1 MPVINNGSE
10 YDRTMRLQ
18 KRIIYA
24 AFLVEKQAVEDKK
37 LVRTSLSGVDYS
49 TYTPLQEAPLLFT
62 PDELNAVVANNRTL
76 DSNNVIVYGM
86 IVSSFAGSGIA
97 GFSDGPIATASFY
110 APQGAVFD
118 ASGSMYIADT
128 ENNRIRKISSNGTDT
143 IVETY
148 AGTGIAGFTNGA
160 ASSATFN
167 YPVGIAIDAS
177 GNIYVADTGNNAIRM
192 ISATSPLTVS
202 TVAGTGSSGFSNTPP
217 YAFNNPTGIVVDSSG
232 NIYVSDS
239 GNNVIRKITQSSPG
253 VASSVS
259 TLTTGGVTTVPPS
272 DSYPLNNPQGLALD
286 STGNLYIADKGNNTI
301 RKIDLD
307 VLPLVI
313 KTLAGS
319 PPPTPPGSE
328 DGNGGEARFDGP
340 TGVVVDSQ
348 GNVFVTDTGN
358 HTIRKI
364 TNTGETTTFAGS
376 DENSTPSDGSS
387 ETAGFSSPGGITI
400 DPSGNLYVLDLANS
414 SISRLT
420 LYDISLPPPVNL
432 PGAVS
437 DLQAYPGNAFV
448 NLIWTAPESE
458 DLAITGYSITI
469 TPPRQLLEEPIIVR
483 DTFSNITGL
492 LNSTLYTFTISAI
505 TSLGLSPSAS
515 IPSTPLESI
524 TPSASSAPV
533 APTITSSEAGNN
545 SIFINWTHPTP
556 SSLRGYK
563 ITVSTTGSSPIVVF
577 TKNISDTSERECI
590 INALMNNVS
599 YNVSVYAINN
609 FGISPAATVNVTPEP
624 VTDPPVFTSSSSA
637 HESVTLNWLPNVAYD
652 VSSPTSFNIYYYIG
666 SGSEEVIRLIPSS
679 SRTITINPL
688 LNGNEYTFRMTSTN
702 NDGESPRSIP
712 VKLTPN
718 PLPPSPITLG
728 QLIAKDQSAIVPWT
742 VPYNGGSPITSY
754 TIKAIPS
761 VGSSIVEFN
770 NITDPAL
777 LSKPLN
783 GPATFKANGLTNGTT
798 YTFIVTANN
807 GYISTAN
814 RDSSGGGN
822 VTPIGQLPDQPTFLT
837 AVRGNESVRLGWT
850 VPDVNSWSIP
860 GVNGQAIESY
870 RITICDSNGV
880 ELGPLIQQITVNASS
895 LTVSSNNRV
904 SYNVTGL
911 TNILYKF
918 KIASYNGQ
926 RGGFSSDVLTEFAV
940 RPNIPTAAPTQL
952 AVISKY
958 QSAFVSWT
966 PPTTN
971 PSLGIPNISSYT
983 VKVYD
988 SNGNNFTPPI
998 SHNVTA
1004 PASSFTVPSLTND
1017 IEYKISIIAN
1027 NSAGASP
1034 ETSKLSVIPAIQI
1047 PDTITNVS
1055 LAPIYSDS
1063 PPKLR
1068 VNWTAPVYSGGP
1080 SIISYTIR
1088 YYDTYGV
1095 LKGTIVVPTTSLGP
1109 PPHFTYI
1116 ISGPPLENNT
1126 EYTATVTANNGVY
1139 NSPGQSIDE
1148 QISTNTVNDSLI
1160 AAQAIYDAALLSLN
1174 QARTSGNTAAEAA
1187 ATTALNNAATSLASA
1202 SSIART
1208 IISVLPSADTALSSA
1223 ITELTTAQTAYDS
1236 AFSAASQNTA
1246 DQAVINAKAVLSAA
1260 QDKMDNMEHVQTMAA
1275 EVQLN
1280 IVIAAES
1287 LYKKADA
1294 EFAAANAAI
1303 PQDQN
1308 AINVATNARSTAS
1321 TNLDNSQ
1328 TYLTTLLAKLKTAYE
1343 TPGANAAYV
1352 VNFITHIQATISSFT
1367 TAQDNPSNT
1376 IADRAKLASLQTNSK
1391 MLLNILSSLIDAENT
1406 YEKSVLVAQA
1416 AVAMNP
1422 QSASVIASTG
1432 QASIA
1437 ALNTLN
1443 RVKALVDSILAAQ
1456 ATYTAAL
1463 SAAGGNTQDPAVQA
1477 AAAALN
1483 TVYSGISVDYLLI
1496 IANNYISIAQS
1507 SSVSYVNEN
1516 IALINTKAAYD
1527 TAVSNYNNSPSVANT
1542 AALKRAY
1549 DTLLMAQTNVVES
1562 SIENL
1567 NSAQDAVEASA
1578 AALSAAISSGNQTAI
1593 NSANTAVT
1601 TAATLLANAQAAA
1614 TSTANTYVAN
1624 MQSIYDA
1631 AVIALAAA
1639 VASGNA
1645 AAIAAATANRDVT
1658 ATNLTTAQ
1666 TNNTNVIALIG
1677 AENTYNTAV
1686 SSLRTA
1692 QATASAAQTA
1702 YNTAVTNAGGITTG
1716 QAVID
1721 AAAAL
1726 TSANAAVVTAE
1737 ETVNNTKIT
1746 LTIRENMAL
1755 SISSANADLSYAQS
1769 MYNDAVNS
1777 SDSVNADPNS
1787 TDAEREAARAA
1798 ASSAGSLL
1806 ESAENQ
1812 LSDLTSSGSI
1822 LLGGPQPS
1830 SPPATISRFTVSLDS
1845 SFYSYP
1851 IIRWNVPYDRNN
1863 PITKYTI
1870 QIGNSQGDPLVAPFP
1885 PGLTGN
1891 TIDITATQPI
1901 PGFISNIST
1910 LITRTQKTY
1919 QIPSIFPE
1927 ASSYTF
1933 KMKSTNSS
1941 DQTSEFS
1948 DIRTLV
1954 TRPTR
1959 ISAAPTVSQVGQT
1972 GSVRV
1977 TWTASQTVA
1986 GGTIA
1991 KYTIVLY
1998 NSSFI
2003 LLDSIDVSGT
2013 LLEKTISSIPFGIT
2027 FTSKVYATDENG
2039 TPSEESPTSPPFTLS
2054 IRPTQIRPSAV
2065 DTNNGA
2071 IITWEVPNNQG
2082 STIGSYIMYAYVSS
2096 GNRDGPYNTA
2106 ALTQIVNAATGYASI
2121 FTALQG
2127 QTVYAMFTGLTNLKH
2142 YKFKITAGK
2151 ADNSG
2156 YYAENEIT
2164 DFSNVVTLDIK
2175 SSITT
2180 IYNRTQSGTTEKDYY
2195 CALDPTGNYMYQYS
2209 NVINR
2214 LLKIDTTK
2222 TYNTSGTNAHIIQYI
2237 VYTNSTGSVPYPFRS
2252 VLGMCMDSTGA
2263 IFVVDGNTIVKIMYN
2278 TTNNRYVGTI
2288 VAGSNEPSA
2297 LLSNTVELTR
2307 GLGTENI
2314 PAARFNNIRAIAC
2327 DKSDNLYVTDNGNF
2341 CIRKLTKY
2349 ILREND
2355 PYEVTRVFVNGALYT
2370 TNVLYGI
2377 VVDSNFN
2384 LYIAENNRIHKLRPN
2399 AAKTT
2404 FVGVDIIAGPTAAG
2418 STATGDT
2425 DGISSAAS
2433 FGGLRGITVDFFG
2446 NLYVTDNP
2454 NNRICIVTPNS
2465 TGTIYTTST
2474 IFRGIT
2480 SATPIA
2486 DTVPTIDSDLAN
2498 NVKGN
2503 IRNIEGISIDP
2514 ENNIYVVSTGY
2525 VTIRKIQM
2533 LTGLGVLLQG
2543 NKYVNG
2549 SGTWIDQ
2556 TGKEN
2561 NASLIR
2567 SPEIIQLTSGL
2578 GSLSRNST
2586 NNGIVLDGKSAWNL
2600 KPPTMRSNWTASVW
2614 FKHTALTEGETAMI
2628 FSSQVENGRIYF
2640 YIGNLRPSSRAAG
2653 SYQVGFYD
2661 SQTIYSSTDFTPGN
2675 EWVNIVGVYD
2685 AENSTLTTYING
2697 SVYHILNITTVSPT
2711 YISNAGPSDAS
2722 GYIIGGYLEGENKF
2736 VVGEIGEVRLYNYPR
2751 SQGEVTADYNE
2762 SAPTFSVLKQP
2773 ANIVYTNISK
2783 TSITLRWSG
2792 EDTGTPY
2799 SATSY
2804 LYSINGITSGMMLA
2818 TGEGNGSMKYSID
2831 GLVWNNTVGGFS
2843 TLANGSA
2850 WCKYFWTLVAVGEGD
2865 SSIKYSFNGI
2875 NWYNAT
2881 GGFSISGKG
2890 IAWNNAMP
2898 TPPSPP
2904 AVSTASRMVAVGT
2917 DAIANR
2923 TIKYSTDGGKD
2934 WINAAGGFNL
2944 SGNGVAFGV
2953 NLFVAVGSDSGGNT
2967 IKYSNDG
2974 GNNWITSSKINN
2986 STLFTTSGNG
2996 VAASST
3002 RFVAVGSDSGGNT
3015 IKYSNDGNNWINATS
3030 GLFASSG
3037 NGVAFNG
3044 LTGSEARWVAVGSDT
3059 GGNTIKYSSDGNSW
3073 TDAQGGFANEATGVT
3088 WNSVLG
3094 KWFATGID
3102 STNAGN
3108 TVKTS
3113 IDGITW
3119 TNING
3124 LFNTKATSVSS
3135 VAQFITSDNGLS
3147 SKSAVVSISPAV
3159 PSYTGMVSAIRG
3171 SVKRVSAPFDLV
3183 LVAPTT
3189 PILMPPSDIT
3199 ANSITLNWT
3208 GGDGATSYSYAA
3220 IDTSLIQFV
3229 NSIYQTRTIRDTI
3242 IPSADN
3248 SLTYKQAT
3256 FTRLKPNV
3264 TYKFQITATNSIGS
3278 TNSDANNT
3286 ISFITTLNI
3295 PPPRPPPFTDN
3306 IVVPAF
3312 RDISIAP
3319 TPTGFLIKWNSTSN
3333 IINSYEYYLSTVNDD
3348 ATILATAPVTPIAH
3362 DIAKGF
3368 NWIGAFAY
3376 IGNLLPETIYFLIA
3390 KATNALGFVYSNK
3403 IKIETTK
3410 KEKVLSLKAS
3420 TYSGTGTWNDD
3431 SGKNNH
3437 ANPYE
3442 TGTRY
3447 RKNAAGNGIVI
3458 NLDIPNSFNNTNII
3472 SRDGLSWT
3480 IPNPKLNNTWTM
3492 NIWYKSTGF
3501 DNVWGNQIESLH
3513 KIVFAQ
3519 LGVDGTNSY
3528 PLSTNAS
3535 IKDPFSFG
3543 NSKNFSMNIESI
3555 ASFKNPT
3562 IGSGNI
3568 LSSSIGPIGYRY
3580 IYNLNYLR
3588 RLGGENTWYNFQY
3601 TWDGQYLSTYINGV
3615 LIHTYRNKVNN
3626 QTENRLENNL
3636 VLVPRNKVEGKPA
3649 STTLFNNRYNDT
3661 SGQSFEM
3668 PTHIFSS
3675 GTYNGFCISEDNGEE
3690 YAIGRFYGEIGEISA
3705 YSYARTPVEIT
3716 TDYLASV
3723 RTYKEANVYV
3733 VEYNTDG
3740 SVKWTRIIRGFT
3752 NDFPIKKLVDGS
3764 GNVYVSGSY
3773 NSPTGSN
3780 EYKLDIY
3787 NSTGTPSFSLTN
3799 PGIESTYLVKYDMN
3813 GTPQWARNIG
3823 GPTGSARVVDMKF
3836 DTVGSNIYICG
3847 YFSCPTLN
3855 IYNSSE
3861 TTPSFSL
3868 TNPIADQTY
3877 ISKHTF
3883 IVKYAMNDG
3892 TPIFA
3897 RKVGGNNFFVYPTNI
3912 DIDSTGNVYTCV
3924 ESRCNI
3930 MDIYNE
3936 GNTITFT
3943 DTNSYLGRIGT
3954 YIIKY
3959 SASGTPLLYRMIG
3972 NGGDNISNN
3981 NNKTDSNGNTY
3992 LTLEINLF
4000 PTGDW
4005 LFHKTNSSAL
4015 VRIDSKLD
4023 LDGLVSR
4030 YPNSSAVYK
4039 NTQSSVIVKYD
4050 TNGAIMWLRNIVSG
4064 QQAQHIRPMNTIID
4078 TSGNLY
4084 VSFTDSANAPI
4095 VVYETEITPKYSFP
4109 QQRNTACFVKYD
4121 LNGQVLW
4128 ANIIRNVI
4136 SYSSFKNTLVN
4147 AHDSN
4152 GNMYV
4157 SGNFT
4162 TGFLNIYNGADVAKP
4177 YMILR
4182 NNTATSSD
4190 IFVIKY
4196 GTNGTPIWARKIGGT
4211 SEDMVVSIVADSTN
4225 NCLYVSGNFTSPT
4238 LNMYD
4243 DIDRVIS
4250 GFSLSNSTPVVNEGF
4265 IITYDMNGNVIAS
4278 RKIVNSIGSGN
4289 NTLVTTMMDS
4299 SGNLH
4304 LSGYSNSADSE
4315 GNPII
4320 LTSSGAPSITSVEA
4334 DQYTDTSIKLSLTAP
4349 LSGTATIPLIQ
4360 NYRIKIYNASDTN
4373 TIVSTYE
4380 PSPPITGSSC
4390 IVPGLTTGTS
4400 YKFSISARNSIGYSP
4415 DSDFSAAVAPISNP
4429 PGAPTNF
4436 TATLSGDQATSV
4448 VLSWRAPVFGNRPI
4462 TGYTIRQS
4470 IDGSETELPGT
4481 NFVSPHTIN
4490 NLTPNSRYT
4499 YTIKAINDL
4508 SVSSTNSAN
4517 SNEVTAGTTVKASI
4531 TSIVPSAT
4539 DTTIDFS
4546 VAYGARV
4553 SNIEYRLY
4561 NGTTLIA
4568 TLTQSD
4574 ITTQNN
4580 LLKFTGVAMLADTQ
4594 YNYYIKTFNGSI
4606 ELYQSDTV
4614 QSTRFTVKAST
4625 MAAPTATA
4633 NSGFARVTWT
4643 APTLP
4648 TSATTILYYIVSAYT
4663 FNPNDLSTS
4672 QQPVSTENTWSI
4684 STSFDYPNLTNG
4696 ISYKFT
4702 VKAVNRAGENIESA
4716 LSAVEV
4722 KPLYPVNVA
4731 RFTHIVVP
4739 NIQFFQGFAAFDSTQ
4754 QNIYISDIDG
4764 KAPVKAVLN
4773 RGPSQNGTQIT
4784 VTNSMTGVG
4793 KTYGIVLDSAENI
4806 YLSSI
4811 DTSTITKL
4819 TKQSNG
4825 TYIKSTIFTE
4835 VNNSQIIGLAID
4847 NNHIYASASYDSTPV
4862 DSTSATYTVN
4872 IYKISIND
4880 PSNHTVIATYTS
4892 TVPTRVPTATVP
4904 PQPAEPTTNLGPAR
4918 GIALDSTGNV
4928 YITDANHT
4936 IRKLTKNMDET
4947 YTISTYVGIDGS
4959 PGKTDGPIG
4968 QARVTSPFAI
4978 TVDSAGNIYFV
4989 DYDGTAGN
4997 SKKTIRMIYNKNGEQ
5012 YVTTLRTLEDSSRS
5026 NHIWGLIVDSSN
5038 NLFACY
5044 KEDNHI
5050 WKIFID
5056 DVTIPS
5062 PVIENTIVGY
5072 PGVSSVTLY
5081 WSPPSYNGTSLLT
5094 PTDYA
5099 GFSPITS
5106 YTIIYYAGPSYD
5118 IPTVA
5123 VTLSQTEAN
5132 SALLASITPYYTV
5145 TGLQNG
5151 TSYKFAVISRNYLG
5165 TSEISPLSAAYTPIN
5180 ATTPSFPRIISAT
5193 AGPGQSTVTW
5203 DPPTSNGGATI
5214 TSYTVTSYPG
5224 GITATSS
5231 TTSATVTGL
5240 RGGTSYRFTVVA
5252 TNFAG
5257 NSSPSLLYPSLLL
5270 PSVTPTIGPPSTP
5283 QTLTA
5288 TLSGDLATEAI
5299 LSWSPSTGSNGN
5311 PVTGYTITAIN
5322 TTNSTQVEYSN
5333 ISSSPPYTTTISGLT
5348 PGKSYRFTIKS
5359 ENGASSLPSA
5369 QTSSIITG
5377 TVAQP
5382 VITSVTQSA
5391 SGNRVNFSVA
5401 YGKGISNITYKLY
5414 KGIVTGGTVASYSFH
5429 TIISPSS
5436 LQFTNVASFLTLD
5449 AGTTYRFYM
5458 TSILSGSESSPSNNV
5473 DIIGES
5479 APTAPSISNVN
5490 VRNGF
5495 ATITWTAPS
5504 NNGNSTILYY
5514 KINAYATAIH
5524 ATNVVASRNT
5534 FDNSTLTFDFPLL
5547 NGVSYTFKVQAVNTY
5562 GEGTLSS
5569 ESSLVKPAYTVTA
5582 ERFASIDPTLCSQGF
5597 AAFDS
5602 TQENLYI
5609 THTGNNRLPVRLN
5622 MLTKQV
5628 QAIVCSNFTTTL
5640 PNTGAYGIGLDLAGN
5655 IYIAT
5660 LNGKNV
5666 QKLINNNNGTY
5677 TKDSTPVYTA
5687 ASSTG
5692 LFGLTMDLANG
5703 YIYVTEDTIVHRIN
5717 INDNSETPVFTNG
5730 GSGFRGIALD
5740 SVGNIYIADRNR
5752 CCIRRLESGTYAAS
5766 MYVGSNGNCGNIDG
5780 PALTAR
5786 IHAPYGITV
5795 DSADNVYFV
5804 QDYNTDNIATGGRNI
5819 CMIYNKNG
5827 SAYVTTLYT
5836 FPPDDVT
5843 PPQFL
5848 YGLTIDSSNN
5858 LYACYKSDNHL
5869 WKVFIQH
5876 LSIPSP
5882 VQSISGTAGA
5892 NSVALSWAQPQYNG
5906 NSNSPITSYKIIYY
5920 TSPNYDIPTVVI
5932 PSISNL
5938 SNPSYTVTGL
5948 QNGTPYKFKIV
5959 SINAQGTSDASAL
5972 SAEYTPLIIT
5982 TPSSPT
5988 GVSAVAGNAQAVV
6001 SWALP
6006 TSNGGAAI
6014 TSYRV
6019 TSSPSGFTATV
6030 LGATTAT
6037 ATVTGLTN
6045 GTSYTFTVVAINSV
6059 GDSSA
6064 SLAST
6069 AVTPRTTPSSPTSIS
6084 AVPGDRE
6091 ASVSWTLP
6099 TSNGGAAIISYRVT
6113 SSPGGLTATVSGA
6126 TTATATVTGLTNGTS
6141 YTFTVVA
6148 TNSAGNS
6155 SASLA
6160 STAVTL
6166 INLTVP
6172 SEPTGVTA
6180 VRNPP
6185 NSHQASVSWTAPVSD
6200 GGSPITSYSVNGRP
6214 VESSNPI
6221 FQVSTTV
6228 SAGTTT
6234 TTLTGMHTGFTYGF
6248 TVEAINSVGSSSAAL
6263 ATNLTVPSSPTGV
6276 SAVAGNAQAVV
6287 SWTLPTS
6294 NGGAAITSY
6303 RVTSSPSGFTATVL
6317 GATTATA
6324 TVTGLTNGTSYTFT
6338 VVAINSVGDSSASL
6352 ASTDVTPTEPSNI
6365 VTTFAGG
6372 PGGYQNGTG
6381 TNATFSLI
6389 FDLAIDANG
6398 NIYVADA
6405 GFHNIRKVTPLA
6417 VVSIFAGSESGSF
6430 TFYGPNPDGTGTN
6443 ASFYFPMSVAVST
6456 DGYIYVADANNN
6468 RIRRV
6473 NSQGVV
6479 TTIAGSGMTTQL
6491 GQNPDGYSTSAS
6503 FNSPRGIA
6511 IGPDGNIYVADAQ
6524 NNRIR
6529 KIDLY
6534 SGEVTTIAGSQASG
6548 STDGTGTDALF
6559 DRPSSLVVDP
6569 NGNIYVADS
6578 NNHRIRKITPAGV
6591 VSTLA
6596 GGPSGYNDGNGT
6608 NAEFSL
6614 PSGIAIAPGGDIY
6627 VADTNNHRI
6636 RKVTTT
6642 GVVTTVAGNGTGAF
6656 ADGTLATASFNEPY
6670 GLIVA
6675 PNGTIYVADKGNSRI
6690 RKIFL

>member
-10 YDRTMRLQ
+10 YDRIMRLQ
-18 KRIIYA
+18 KRIVYS

-49 TYTPLQEAPLLFT
+49 TYTPLQDGPLLFT

-76 DSNNVIVYGM
+76 DGNNVIVYGM
-86 IVSSFAGSGIA
+86 IVSSFAGSGMA

-118 ASGSMYIADT
+118 ASGNMYIADT

-148 AGTGIAGFTNGA
+148 AGTGIAGFRDDVAT
-160 ASSATFN
+160 SATFN

-192 ISATSPLTVS
+192 ISAPSLTSPLTVS
-202 TVAGTGSSGFSNTPP
+202 TVAGTGAFGLLNNPNGVAKNST
-217 YAFNNPTGIVVDSSG
+217 FNNPTGIVVDSSG

-239 GNNVIRKITQSSPG
+239 GNNVIRKITQSSG

-259 TLTTGGVTTVPPS
+259 TLTTGVSAPPS

-286 STGNLYIADKGNNTI
+286 SAGNLYIADKGNNTI

-307 VLPLVI
+307 VSPLVI

-319 PPPTPPGSE
+319 PPPTLPGSE
-328 DGNGGEARFDGP
+328 DGNGGEARFNGP

-414 SISRLT
+414 SISKLT

-437 DLQAYPGNAFV
+437 ALEGFPGNRFV

-469 TPPRQLLEEPIIVR
+469 TPPRQPLEEPIIVR
-483 DTFSNITGL
+483 DTFSKIIDL
-492 LNSTLYTFTISAI
+492 SNSTLYTFNVSAI
-505 TSLGLSPSAS
+505 TSLGLSPAS
-515 IPSTPLESI
+515 SITSTPLETI
-524 TPSASSAPV
+524 TLSASSVPV

-556 SSLRGYK
+556 NSLRGYK

-590 INALMNNVS
+590 IKALMNNVS

-624 VTDPPVFTSSSSA
+624 VTDPPVFTSSSYA
-637 HESVTLNWLPNVAYD
+637 HQSVTLNWLPNVAYD

-679 SRTITINPL
+679 SRTITISPL
-688 LNGNEYTFRMTSTN
+688 LNNNEYTFRITSTN
-702 NDGESPRSIP
+702 AEGESPRSIP
-712 VKLTPN
+712 VKVTPN
-718 PLPPSPITLG
+718 PLPPSPITVDE
-728 QLIAKDQSAIVPWT
+728 LIAKDQSAIVAWT

-761 VGSSIVEFN
+761 VGSPIIFN
-770 NITDPAL
+770 NITDSTL

-807 GYISTAN
+807 GYISTGN

-837 AVRGNESVRLGWT
+837 AVRGNESVRLSWT

-860 GVNGQAIESY
+860 GPGGQAIESY

-880 ELGPLIQQITVNASS
+880 ELGPFNQQITVNASS

-926 RGGFSSDVLTEFAV
+926 GFSSDVLTEFAV

-971 PSLGIPNISSYT
+971 PSLGIPNISTYT
-983 VKVYD
+983 VTVYD
-988 SNGNNFTPPI
+988 ANGNNFTPPI

-1017 IEYKISIIAN
+1017 TEYKISIIAN

-1034 ETSKLSVIPAIQI
+1034 ETSKSSVIPAIQI

-1148 QISTNTVNDSLI
+1148 QTSTNTVNDSLI

-1174 QARTSGNTAAEAA
+1174 QARTSGNTAAINS

-1202 SSIART
+1202 SSIARN

-1223 ITELTTAQTAYDS
+1223 ITELTDAQTAYNS
-1236 AFSAASQNTA
+1236 ALTDASGNTNA
-1246 DQAVINAKAVLSAA
+1246 QAVINAKAVLSAA

-1287 LYKKADA
+1287 LYKKAEADL
-1294 EFAAANAAI
+1294 AAANAAV
-1303 PQDQN
+1303 PQDQT
-1308 AINVATNARSTAS
+1308 AINAATTALAAAS

-1328 TYLTTLLAKLKTAYE
+1328 SYLTTLLAKLKTAYQ
-1343 TPGANAAYV
+1343 TPGANAPYNV
-1352 VNFITHIQATISSFT
+1352 VNFITHIQTTISSFIS
-1367 TAQDNPSNT
+1367 AQDNPSNT
-1376 IADRAKLASLQTNSK
+1376 ISDRAKLVSLQTNSK

-1406 YEKSVLVAQA
+1406 YDKSVLVAQA

-1432 QASIA
+1432 AASIA
-1437 ALNTLN
+1437 ALNTLT

-1456 ATYTAAL
+1456 ANYDAVL
-1463 SAAGGNTQDPAVQA
+1463 LAAGGNTQDPTVQA

-1516 IALINTKAAYD
+1516 IALINIKAAYD

-1542 AALKRAY
+1542 AALKKAY

-1614 TSTANTYVAN
+1614 SSTANTYVAN

-1645 AAIAAATANRDVT
+1645 AAIAAATANRDAT
-1658 ATNLTTAQ
+1658 ATNLSTAQ

-1702 YNTAVTNAGGITTG
+1702 YNTAVTNGG
-1716 QAVID
+1716 QAAIEA

-1726 TSANAAVVTAE
+1726 ALANAAVVTAE
-1737 ETVNNTKIT
+1737 ANVNTTKIT
-1746 LTIRENMAL
+1746 LTTRENIAL
-1755 SISSANADLSYAQS
+1755 TLSSANADLSYAQS

-1787 TDAEREAARAA
+1787 TEAEREAARAA

-1851 IIRWNVPYDRNN
+1851 IIKWNVPYDRNK

-1870 QIGNSQGDPLVAPFP
+1870 QIGNSQGVPLVAPFP

-1933 KMKSTNSS
+1933 KMTSTNSS
-1941 DQTSEFS
+1941 DQTSELS
-1948 DIRTLV
+1948 DVRILV
-1954 TRPTR
+1954 TRPTK
-1959 ISAAPTVSQVGQT
+1959 ISAAPIVSQVGT
-1972 GSVRV
+1972 SIKVE
-1977 TWTASQTVA
+1977 WTASQTVA

-1991 KYTIVLY
+1991 KYTINLY

-2003 LLDSIDVSGT
+2003 LLDSIDVSGNV
-2013 LLEKTISSIPFGIT
+2013 LERIISSIPYGIT

-2039 TPSEESPTSPPFTLS
+2039 TPSQESPTSAPFTLS
-2054 IRPTQIRPSAV
+2054 VRPTQIRPSAV

-2071 IITWEVPNNQG
+2071 IISWEVPNNQG
-2082 STIGSYIMYAYVSS
+2082 SAITSYIMYAYVSS
-2096 GNRDGPYNTA
+2096 TDSRDGPYNTA
-2106 ALTQIVNAATGYASI
+2106 PLTQTITAATGYASI

-2142 YKFKITAGK
+2142 YKFKITAVNG
-2151 ADNSG
+2151 AGS
-2156 YYAENEIT
+2156 YAANDIT

-2180 IYNRTQSGTTEKDYY
+2180 IYTRTQSGTTEKDYY

-2209 NVINR
+2209 NVIEK

-2222 TYNTSGTNAHIIQYI
+2222 IYNTSGNNNHITEYT
-2237 VYTNSTGSVPYPFRS
+2237 VYTNSVGTVRYPFSR

-2263 IFVVDGNTIVKIMYN
+2263 IFVVDGNTIVKIVY
-2278 TTNNRYVGTI
+2278 TNNRYVGTI
-2288 VAGSNEPSA
+2288 VAGSNEASA
-2297 LLSNTVELTR
+2297 LLSNTVEPVR
-2307 GLGTENI
+2307 GL
-2314 PAARFNNIRAIAC
+2314 AARFNNIRAIAS
-2327 DKSDNLYVTDNGNF
+2327 DKSDNLYVTDNGNLR
-2341 CIRKLTKY
+2341 IRKLTTY
-2349 ILREND
+2349 IESRINTPLEND
-2355 PYEVTRVFVNGALYT
+2355 PYDVTTVFVGSTAYT
-2370 TNVLYGI
+2370 SSVLYGI
-2377 VVDSNFN
+2377 AVDSNFN
-2384 LYIAENNRIHKLRPN
+2384 LYIVENNLIHKLTPN
-2399 AAKTT
+2399 AGKTSFT
-2404 FVGVDIIAGPTAAG
+2404 SIATIAGSAT
-2418 STATGDT
+2418 TGDI
-2425 DGISSAAS
+2425 DGIGSAAR

-2446 NLYVTDNP
+2446 NLYVTDNVH
-2454 NNRICIVTPNS
+2454 NRICIVTPNS
-2465 TGTIYTTST
+2465 TGTTYTTST

-2498 NVKGN
+2498 DVKGT
-2503 IRNIEGISIDP
+2503 IRNIEGISVDP

-2543 NKYVNG
+2543 NKYNG

-2556 TGKEN
+2556 TGKQN

-2567 SPEIIQLTSGL
+2567 SPEILNLTGEL
-2578 GSLSRNST
+2578 GSVSRNST
-2586 NNGIVLDGKSAWNL
+2586 NNGIVLNGKSAWNL

-2614 FKHTALTEGETAMI
+2614 FKPTGLTLGEKAMI
-2628 FSSQVENGRIYF
+2628 FSSQADGEGRIYF
-2640 YIGNLRPSSRAAG
+2640 YIGNLSSSTGGVG
-2653 SYQVGFYD
+2653 SYQVGFYN
-2661 SQTIYSSTDFTPGN
+2661 SETYSSTDFTPEIN

-2711 YISNAGPSDAS
+2711 YIGNAGPSDAS
-2722 GYIIGGYLEGENKF
+2722 GYIIGGYLEGENRF

-2773 ANIVYTNISK
+2773 ANIVYTNTSK

-2792 EDTGTPY
+2792 GDT
-2799 SATSY
+2799 ATSY
-2804 LYSINGITSGMMLA
+2804 SYSINGITSGMMLA
-2818 TGEGNGSMKYSID
+2818 TGVGNGSMKYSID

-2850 WCKYFWTLVAVGEGD
+2850 WCKYYWTLVAVGSD
-2865 SSIKYSFNGI
+2865 SSGNTIRYSFNGI

-2881 GGFSISGKG
+2881 GAFSTSGKG
-2890 IAWNNAMP
+2890 IAWNNVMP
-2898 TPPSPP
+2898 TTIT
-2904 AVSTASRMVAVGT
+2904 STASRMVAVGT
-2917 DAIANR
+2917 DAANR
-2923 TIKYSTDGGKD
+2923 TIKYSVDGGKD
-2934 WINAAGGFNL
+2934 WINAAG
-2944 SGNGVAFGV
+2944 A
-2953 NLFVAVGSDSGGNT
+2953 
-2967 IKYSNDG
+2967 
-2974 GNNWITSSKINN
+2974 
-2986 STLFTTSGNG
+2986 FTTSGNG
-2996 VAASST
+2996 VAFLGNT
-3002 RFVAVGSDSGGNT
+3002 VNRFVAVGSDSGGNT
-3015 IKYSNDGNNWINATS
+3015 IKFSDSNNGINWITSSKINNSSLFTTSGNGVAASGTRFVAVGSDTGGKTIKYSDDGGNNWINATS

-3044 LTGSEARWVAVGSDT
+3044 VDGSGARWVAVGNDAS
-3059 GGNTIKYSSDGNSW
+3059 GNTIKYSSDGNSW
-3073 TDAQGGFANEATGVT
+3073 TNAQGGFANEATGVT

-3102 STNAGN
+3102 STNTGN
-3108 TVKTS
+3108 TIKTS
-3113 IDGITW
+3113 PDGINW

-3124 LFNTKATSVSS
+3124 VFNTTATSVSS
-3135 VAQFITSDNGLS
+3135 VAQFITSDNGLT

-3159 PSYTGMVSAIRG
+3159 PSYTSMVSAIRG

-3183 LVAPTT
+3183 LVAPTI

-3208 GGDGATSYSYAA
+3208 GGDGATSYTYTV
-3220 IDTSLIQFV
+3220 IDTSLIEQEP
-3229 NSIYQTRTIRDTI
+3229 NTRIYQTRTIRNPI

-3248 SLTYKQAT
+3248 SLTYKQAI
-3256 FTRLKPNV
+3256 FTGLKPNV
-3264 TYKFQITATNSIGS
+3264 TYKFQITARNSIGP

-3312 RDISIAP
+3312 RHISIAP

-3333 IINSYEYYLSTVNDD
+3333 IINSYEYYLSTRNDQT
-3348 ATILATAPVTPIAH
+3348 TILANRVIPIAH

-3368 NWIGAFAY
+3368 NWMGAFAY
-3376 IGNLLPETIYFLIA
+3376 IGNLQPNTNYYLIA
-3390 KATNALGFVYSNK
+3390 KATNALGFVYSDMIE
-3403 IKIETTK
+3403 IKTTRM
-3410 KEKVLSLKAS
+3410 EKVLSLKAS
-3420 TYSGTGTWNDD
+3420 NYSGTGTWNDD
-3431 SGKNNH
+3431 SGKGNH

-3447 RKNAAGNGIVI
+3447 RKNPAGNGIVI
-3458 NLDIPNSFNNTNII
+3458 NLDIPNSFNNTPV
-3472 SRDGLSWT
+3472 SRDGSSW
-3480 IPNPKLNNTWTM
+3480 IIKNPKLNNTWTM

-3501 DNVWGNQIESLH
+3501 DNVWNQNELH

-3519 LGVDGTNSY
+3519 LGVNGTNSY

-3535 IKDPFSFG
+3535 TIEPFSFG
-3543 NSKNFSMNIESI
+3543 NSKNFSMDVYSI

-3568 LSSSIGPIGYRY
+3568 LSSSIGPIGYSY
-3580 IYNLNYLR
+3580 MYNLPYLR

-3601 TWDGQYLSTYINGV
+3601 TWNGEYLSTYINGV
-3615 LIHTYRNKVNN
+3615 LIHTYRNKGNN
-3626 QTENRLENNL
+3626 PTENRLEGNL
-3636 VLVPRNKVEGKPA
+3636 VLRALEKVEGKPA
-3649 STTLFNNRYNDT
+3649 STTLFNNTYNDT
-3661 SGQSFEM
+3661 SGQNFII
-3668 PTHIFSS
+3668 PTDIYSS
-3675 GTYNGFCISEDNGEE
+3675 GTYNGFCISEDNGED
-3690 YAIGRFYGEIGEISA
+3690 YSLGRFYGEIGEISA

-3716 TDYLASV
+3716 ADYLASV

-3752 NDFPIKKLVDGS
+3752 NDFPIKKLVDTQ

-3773 NSPTGSN
+3773 NSPTGSTD
-3780 EYKLDIY
+3780 YKLDIY
-3787 NSTGTPSFSLTN
+3787 NSAGQIAFSLTN

-3847 YFSCPTLN
+3847 YFSCPALN
-3855 IYNSSE
+3855 VYNS
-3861 TTPSFSL
+3861 TGTPSFSL
-3868 TNPIADQTY
+3868 TNPIADETY

-3883 IVKYAMNDG
+3883 IVKYAADG
-3892 TPIFA
+3892 TPVFG

-3912 DIDSTGNVYTCV
+3912 DIDSTGNVYACV
-3924 ESRCNI
+3924 ESKCNI
-3930 MDIYNE
+3930 MYIYNE
-3936 GNTITFT
+3936 SNTITFT

-3972 NGGDNISNN
+3972 NTGDTISNNN

-3992 LTLEINLF
+3992 LTLEINLL

-4005 LFHKTNSSAL
+4005 LFHKTNSSSLA
-4015 VRIDSKLD
+4015 RIDSKLD

-4030 YPNSSAVYK
+4030 YPSSSAVYL

-4050 TNGAIMWLRNIVSG
+4050 TNGAIMWLRNIVSA
-4064 QQAQHIRPMNTIID
+4064 QQAQHVRPMNTIID

-4084 VSFTDSANAPI
+4084 VSFTDPANAPI
-4095 VVYETEITPKYSFP
+4095 RVYETNITPKYSFP
-4109 QQRNTACFVKYD
+4109 QQRNTACFIKYD

-4136 SYSSFKNTLVN
+4136 SYSSFKNTLVS

-4162 TGFLNIYNGADVAKP
+4162 GGFLNIYNGADVAKP
-4177 YMILR
+4177 YMILT
-4182 NNTATSSD
+4182 NNTVTSSD
-4190 IFVIKY
+4190 IFIIKY
-4196 GTNGTPIWARKIGGT
+4196 GTNGTPLWARKIGGT

-4250 GFSLSNSTPVVNEGF
+4250 GFSLSNSSSPSVSEGF

-4278 RKIVNSIGSGN
+4278 RKIVNSIGLGN

-4304 LSGYSNSADSE
+4304 LSGYSNSVDSS

-4334 DQYTDTSIKLSLTAP
+4334 DEYTDTSIKLSWTAP
-4349 LSGTATIPLIQ
+4349 QSGTSTIPLIQ
-4360 NYRIKIYNASDTN
+4360 NYRIKICD
-4373 TIVSTYE
+4373 ILGDLLEIYE
-4380 PSPPITGSSC
+4380 PSPPITGTSC
-4390 IVPGLTTGTS
+4390 IVPGLTTGTQ
-4400 YKFSISARNSIGYSP
+4400 YKFSISARNSIDYSP
-4415 DSDFSAAVAPISNP
+4415 YSGLSAAVAPISNP

-4462 TGYTIRQS
+4462 TGYIITDNNGIVYS
-4470 IDGSETELPGT
+4470 GT
-4481 NFVSPHTIN
+4481 LVVSPYTIN
-4490 NLTPNSRYT
+4490 NLTTNSQYT
-4499 YTIKAINDL
+4499 YTIKAINDVPL
-4508 SVSSTNSAN
+4508 ESTPVSIA
-4517 SNEVTAGTTVKASI
+4517 VTTGNTATPSI

-4546 VAYGARV
+4546 VEYGARV

-4561 NGTTLIA
+4561 QVGTVLPIKS
-4568 TLTQSD
+4568 LTQSD
-4574 ITTQNN
+4574 ISGG
-4580 LLKFTGVAMLADTQ
+4580 LLRFTGVAMLPNTQ
-4594 YNYYIKTFNGSI
+4594 YSYYIKIFNSSSST
-4606 ELYQSDTV
+4606 ESAEPSNTV
-4614 QSTRFTVKAST
+4614 QSTRFTVTANPVTVLS
-4625 MAAPTATA
+4625 ATA

-4643 APTLP
+4643 AP

-4663 FNPNDLSTS
+4663 FNPNDSSTS
-4672 QQPVSTENTWSI
+4672 ITPVSTENTWSN

-4702 VKAVNRAGENIESA
+4702 VKAVNRAGENTESA
-4716 LSAVEV
+4716 FTAEV
-4722 KPLYPVNVA
+4722 KPLYPVTVA
-4731 RFTHIVVP
+4731 RFTAMPVVS
-4739 NIQFFQGFAAFDSTQ
+4739 NIHFQQGFATFDSTQ
-4754 QNIYISDIDG
+4754 QHIYISDIDG
-4764 KAPVKAVLN
+4764 KAPLKFNIIN
-4773 RGPSQNGTQIT
+4773 RSTPQI
-4784 VTNSMTGVG
+4784 VTNSMDGVG

-4825 TYIKSTIFTE
+4825 TYIKEVTPIFTE

-4847 NNHIYASASYDSTPV
+4847 KINNMIFASASDASDNVY
-4862 DSTSATYTVN
+4862 
-4872 IYKISIND
+4872 IYKIDND
-4880 PSNHTVIATYTS
+4880 GVYGSTIIYTYLS
-4892 TVPTRVPTATVP
+4892 SVPTRLASSFGPTK
-4904 PQPAEPTTNLGPAR
+4904 LGPAR
-4918 GIALDSTGNV
+4918 GIALDSSGNV

-4936 IRKLTKNMDET
+4936 IRKLTKVVTGYSDSI
-4947 YTISTYVGIDGS
+4947 YAGVDGS

-4978 TVDSAGNIYFV
+4978 TIDSAGNVYFV
-4989 DYDGTAGN
+4989 DYDGPAPNGR
-4997 SKKTIRMIYNKNGEQ
+4997 KTIRMIYNKNGEQ

-5038 NLFACY
+5038 NLFVCY

-5050 WKIFID
+5050 WKMFID

-5062 PVIENTIVGY
+5062 PVIENSIVGY
-5072 PGVSSVTLY
+5072 PGVGSVTLY
-5081 WSPPSYNGTSLLT
+5081 WSPPSYNGTSQLT

-5106 YTIIYYAGPSYD
+5106 YTIIYYAGPSYN
-5118 IPTVA
+5118 IPTGQ
-5123 VTLSQTEAN
+5123 VTLSQTAAN
-5132 SALLASITPYYTV
+5132 AALLASMTPYYTV
-5145 TGLQNG
+5145 SGLQNG
-5151 TSYKFAVISRNYLG
+5151 TPYKFAVVSRNYLG

-5193 AGPGQSTVTW
+5193 TGPGQSTVSW
-5203 DPPTSNGGATI
+5203 EPPTSNGGATI

-5240 RGGTSYRFTVVA
+5240 TSGTSYRFTVVA

-5257 NSSPSLLYPSLLL
+5257 NSSPSLLSPA
-5270 PSVTPTIGPPSTP
+5270 VIPTIAPASTP
-5283 QTLTA
+5283 QNLTA
-5288 TLSGDLATEAI
+5288 TLSGDSATNAI
-5299 LSWSPSTGSNGN
+5299 LSWSPSTGGSIGY
-5311 PVTGYTITAIN
+5311 PITYTITAIN
-5322 TTNSTQVEYSN
+5322 ITDNNAETPYSLV
-5333 ISSSPPYTTTISGLT
+5333 SSPYTISGLT
-5348 PGKSYRFTIKS
+5348 AGQSYRFKIKS
-5359 ENGASSLPSA
+5359 ENGASSEYSA
-5369 QTSSIITG
+5369 QTSPITAG
-5377 TVAQP
+5377 TTAQP
-5382 VITSVTQSA
+5382 VITSVDQTD
-5391 SGNRVNFSVA
+5391 SGNKKVNFSVA
-5401 YGKGISNITYKLY
+5401 YGARIGNVSYKLY
-5414 KGIVTGGTVASYSFH
+5414 DVGNSNSIKTLLQA
-5429 TIISPSS
+5429 TISTNGL
-5436 LQFTNVASFLTLD
+5436 LQFTSVLLNN
-5449 AGTTYRFYM
+5449 GTTYNLQM
-5458 TSILSGSESSPSNNV
+5458 TYTTTSPTYESPRSNTFTVIGSSVPSSVSVPSVTAQNSSILLNW
-5473 DIIGES
+5473 S
-5479 APTAPSISNVN
+5479 APSA
-5490 VRNGF
+5490 NGS
-5495 ATITWTAPS
+5495 TITSYIITAYYS
-5504 NNGNSTILYY
+5504 DNTAVSTINTD
-5514 KINAYATAIH
+5514 NAST
-5524 ATNVVASRNT
+5524 T
-5534 FDNSTLTFDFPLL
+5534 FTYGGLL
-5547 NGVSYTFKVQAVNTY
+5547 NGVPYKFKIQAVNAIGT
-5562 GEGTLSS
+5562 GTLNSS
-5569 ESSLVKPAYTVTA
+5569 YSALATPLFTVQSTPSTFISFPANPQPGHINSGLITY
-5582 ERFASIDPTLCSQGF
+5582 D
-5597 AAFDS
+5597 
-5602 TQENLYI
+5602 EN
-5609 THTGNNRLPVRLN
+5609 TNRLYVVDTDERIPYVIQLN
-5622 MLTKQV
+5622 SDGTLNTYNQIQTTSIYRGGNQAENAYQPYGVDVDASNNMYVAVTGSNNITK
-5628 QAIVCSNFTTTL
+5628 FTY
-5640 PNTGAYGIGLDLAGN
+5640 N
-5655 IYIAT
+5655 IAT
-5660 LNGKNV
+5660 NNYT
-5666 QKLINNNNGTY
+5666 QARLIAG
-5677 TKDSTPVYTA
+5677 SV
-5687 ASSTG
+5687 
-5692 LFGLTMDLANG
+5692 
-5703 YIYVTEDTIVHRIN
+5703 
-5717 INDNSETPVFTNG
+5717 G
-5730 GSGFRGIALD
+5730 GFKSPYGIALD
-5740 SVGNIYIADRNR
+5740 STETYAYFTEKDQYTGQGSQDRRVFRIDITAPTPTATALFTLSGGELRGIILDSSDNMYFAAAGAKVIYKATYTGSGGNYNTPTVYAGTLNT
-5752 CCIRRLESGTYAAS
+5752 SGTT
-5766 MYVGSNGNCGNIDG
+5766 NG
-5780 PALTAR
+5780 PALQAR
-5786 IHAPYGITV
+5786 
-5795 DSADNVYFV
+5795 
-5804 QDYNTDNIATGGRNI
+5804 
-5819 CMIYNKNG
+5819 
-5827 SAYVTTLYT
+5827 L
-5836 FPPDDVT
+5836 
-5843 PPQFL
+5843 
-5848 YGLTIDSSNN
+5848 
-5858 LYACYKSDNHL
+5858 SDP
-5869 WKVFIQH
+5869 K
-5876 LSIPSP
+5876 
-5882 VQSISGTAGA
+5882 GM
-5892 NSVALSWAQPQYNG
+5892 
-5906 NSNSPITSYKIIYY
+5906 
-5920 TSPNYDIPTVVI
+5920 
-5932 PSISNL
+5932 
-5938 SNPSYTVTGL
+5938 
-5948 QNGTPYKFKIV
+5948 
-5959 SINAQGTSDASAL
+5959 
-5972 SAEYTPLIIT
+5972 
-5982 TPSSPT
+5982 
-5988 GVSAVAGNAQAVV
+5988 
-6001 SWALP
+6001 
-6006 TSNGGAAI
+6006 
-6014 TSYRV
+6014 
-6019 TSSPSGFTATV
+6019 
-6030 LGATTAT
+6030 
-6037 ATVTGLTN
+6037 
-6045 GTSYTFTVVAINSV
+6045 AINSQGNIV
-6059 GDSSA
+6059 FIDNGAIRVIYTGSDGNNY
-6064 SLAST
+6064 
-6069 AVTPRTTPSSPTSIS
+6069 V
-6084 AVPGDRE
+6084 
-6091 ASVSWTLP
+6091 ASVNT
-6099 TSNGGAAIISYRVT
+6099 TGT
-6113 SSPGGLTATVSGA
+6113 SS
-6126 TTATATVTGLTNGTS
+6126 
-6141 YTFTVVA
+6141 
-6148 TNSAGNS
+6148 
-6155 SASLA
+6155 
-6160 STAVTL
+6160 
-6166 INLTVP
+6166 
-6172 SEPTGVTA
+6172 
-6180 VRNPP
+6180 
-6185 NSHQASVSWTAPVSD
+6185 QAI
-6200 GGSPITSYSVNGRP
+6200 GI
-6214 VESSNPI
+6214 
-6221 FQVSTTV
+6221 
-6228 SAGTTT
+6228 
-6234 TTLTGMHTGFTYGF
+6234 
-6248 TVEAINSVGSSSAAL
+6248 
-6263 ATNLTVPSSPTGV
+6263 
-6276 SAVAGNAQAVV
+6276 
-6287 SWTLPTS
+6287 
-6294 NGGAAITSY
+6294 
-6303 RVTSSPSGFTATVL
+6303 
-6317 GATTATA
+6317 
-6324 TVTGLTNGTSYTFT
+6324 
-6338 VVAINSVGDSSASL
+6338 
-6352 ASTDVTPTEPSNI
+6352 
-6365 VTTFAGG
+6365 
-6372 PGGYQNGTG
+6372 
-6381 TNATFSLI
+6381 
-6389 FDLAIDANG
+6389 AIDSND
-6398 NIYVADA
+6398 NIYVANR
-6405 GFHNIRKVTPLA
+6405 GFSPPTISK
-6417 VVSIFAGSESGSF
+6417 F
-6430 TFYGPNPDGTGTN
+6430 
-6443 ASFYFPMSVAVST
+6443 
-6456 DGYIYVADANNN
+6456 
-6468 RIRRV
+6468 RI
-6473 NSQGVV
+6473 
-6479 TTIAGSGMTTQL
+6479 
-6491 GQNPDGYSTSAS
+6491 
-6503 FNSPRGIA
+6503 
-6511 IGPDGNIYVADAQ
+6511 
-6524 NNRIR
+6524 
-6529 KIDLY
+6529 
-6534 SGEVTTIAGSQASG
+6534 
-6548 STDGTGTDALF
+6548 
-6559 DRPSSLVVDP
+6559 
-6569 NGNIYVADS
+6569 
-6578 NNHRIRKITPAGV
+6578 
-6591 VSTLA
+6591 
-6596 GGPSGYNDGNGT
+6596 
-6608 NAEFSL
+6608 
-6614 PSGIAIAPGGDIY
+6614 
-6627 VADTNNHRI
+6627 
-6636 RKVTTT
+6636 
-6642 GVVTTVAGNGTGAF
+6642 
-6656 ADGTLATASFNEPY
+6656 
-6670 GLIVA
+6670 
-6675 PNGTIYVADKGNSRI
+6675 
-6690 RKIFL
+6690 